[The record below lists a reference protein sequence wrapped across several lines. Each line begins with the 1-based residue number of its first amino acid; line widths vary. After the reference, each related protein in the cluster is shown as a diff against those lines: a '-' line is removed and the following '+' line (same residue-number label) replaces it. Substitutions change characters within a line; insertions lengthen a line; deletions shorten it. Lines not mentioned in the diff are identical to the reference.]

1 MSDVRYS
8 ELSWAAITA
17 DDENDGEVEIFFRGT
32 DVVAGL
38 RSMALVHDE
47 ACAEAIIEDDPVREV
62 LHRFFSKWLTT
73 EADAYDVAVMQALIE
88 HEANQDG

>member
-8 ELSWAAITA
+8 ELSWAAI
-17 DDENDGEVEIFFRGT
+17 
-32 DVVAGL
+32 
-38 RSMALVHDE
+38 
-47 ACAEAIIEDDPVREV
+47 
-62 LHRFFSKWLTT
+62 TT